1 MGAISS
7 KGSSNMSCS
16 TNASRS
22 AGERVSSTTSRAS
35 PTESASTASSS
46 GWSIPSGL
54 TTGSGRCTPRNS
66 SRRMLRDRS
75 MFRQTR
81 ATIVVNHPPRFS
93 TSLAPARLTR
103 SQASWTASSAS
114 VSEPSIR

>member
-1 MGAISS
+1 MEHEREPLRRGQGVEHDEEGEADRVGQQRLLLGLERPLGADDGI
-7 KGSSNMSCS
+7 
-16 TNASRS
+16 
-22 AGERVSSTTSRAS
+22 GEVHVEGFLA
-35 PTESASTASSS
+35 PT
-46 GWSIPSGL
+46 
-54 TTGSGRCTPRNS
+54 
-66 SRRMLRDRS
+66 LRDRS

-81 ATIVVNHPPRFS
+81 ATIVVSHPPRFS